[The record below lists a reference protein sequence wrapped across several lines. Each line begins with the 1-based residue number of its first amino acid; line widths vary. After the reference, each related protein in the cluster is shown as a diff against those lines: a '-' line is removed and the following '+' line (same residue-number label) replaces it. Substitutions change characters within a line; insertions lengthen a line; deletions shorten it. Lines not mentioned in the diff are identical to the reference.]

1 MSIKWKYF
9 IVLLAFSLAPFLA
22 GMLVLSDATKD
33 MVSAAGAKVEG
44 NLTAIVSEEL
54 LRSALTSAQA
64 VRDQS
69 SALEMALQAVAVE
82 TQRLLAEPAP
92 PETARVYY
100 SWDYADNKT
109 APPDLQADGKYQRP
123 RDDGGYEA
131 IPVSFRYP
139 VFLLAPDADLS
150 SSYVEG
156 DIQRL
161 ARLTPLFRK
170 IFERVKP
177 FADRIHV
184 TLYTGVTV
192 IYPGLSGYPR
202 RQDARRTAWYGK
214 SLGAKPEPDW
224 ANTEPMVSTS
234 TGNILFSLT
243 MPLLDAKGRPVGVA
257 AVDAPVTMFLQ
268 DNRLSLQWSDAMHS
282 FLVRP
287 EPKDGAMGLRLFA
300 QKGYAQE
307 VQAIIQGKKETLDW
321 LDTPG
326 DEASE
331 APFEAMIEDLA
342 QGKSGTVFASYEGKP
357 AIWAYTGLRD
367 GYGFLVMA
375 PRDVAM
381 AVPDHVRRVVQELAT
396 RQIYIMLVA
405 VALIALAVG
414 LVAFW
419 SARAGS
425 RFIFELSEAWR
436 RLAQGDF
443 SARVDLRMG
452 DERDLLVKSFNE
464 TVPKLK
470 EGVEMRKSLE
480 LAEEVQKSL
489 LPSHIPRLKGFEV
502 AGESRYCD
510 QTGGDYFDVYKE
522 DENGSSKLSII
533 VGDVTGHGVA
543 AALLMASVRAMFRAL
558 ATRSGPLG
566 QRVCAVNKLLS
577 RDVQESGN
585 FVTLFYLE
593 IQDGGGR
600 IGWVRAGHDPAIL
613 YDPGAGEFSE
623 LSGRGLV
630 LGAFEDAEFEESQGT
645 LSNPGQILLIGTDG
659 IWEAHNEAGE
669 MFGKQRLRDIVQRLA
684 HDRPEAIKGAILEA
698 VRKFR
703 GPLRQEDDIT
713 LVVIKKL

>member
-22 GMLVLSDATKD
+22 GMLVLRDATED
-33 MVSAAGAKVEG
+33 MVSAASAKVEG

-54 LRSALTSAQA
+54 LRSALASAQA

-69 SALEMALQAVAVE
+69 AALEMALQAVALE

-92 PETARVYY
+92 SESARVYY
-100 SWDYADNKT
+100 SWDYADNGT
-109 APPDLQADGKYQRP
+109 APLDLQADDQYRRP
-123 RDDGGYEA
+123 REGGGYDPV
-131 IPVSFRYP
+131 PVSFGYP
-139 VFLLAPDADLS
+139 VFLLAPDVDLT
-150 SSYVEG
+150 SSYVQG

-170 IFERVKP
+170 VFERIRP
-177 FADRIHV
+177 FADRLHV

-192 IYPGLSGYPR
+192 IYPGQSGYPK
-202 RQDARRTAWYGK
+202 RQDARKTAWYGK

-234 TGNILFSLT
+234 TGKILFSLT
-243 MPLLDAKGRPVGVA
+243 MPLLDAKGRPAGVA
-257 AVDAPVTMFLQ
+257 AIDAPVTMFLQ
-268 DNRLSLQWSDAMHS
+268 ENRLSLQWSDAMHS

-287 EPKDGAMGLRLFA
+287 DSHNGAMGLRLFA
-300 QKGYAQE
+300 QKRYARE
-307 VQAIIQGKKETLDW
+307 IQAIIQGKKEALDW
-321 LDTPG
+321 LDIPK
-326 DEASE
+326 DEAES
-331 APFEAMIEDLA
+331 AAFKSMIEDLA
-342 QGKSGTVFASYEGKP
+342 QGESGTISAPYEGKP

-381 AVPDHVRRVVQELAT
+381 AVPDHVRRVVQDLST
-396 RQIYIMLVA
+396 RQLYIMLVA

-425 RFIFELSEAWR
+425 RFILELSDAWR
-436 RLAQGDF
+436 GLARGDF
-443 SARVDLRMG
+443 STQVDMRTG
-452 DERDLLVKSFNE
+452 DERDLLVESFNE

-470 EGVEMRKSLE
+470 ERVEMRKSLE

-489 LPSHIPRLKGFEV
+489 LPSRIPQLEGFEV

-522 DENGSSKLSII
+522 DGAEGAKLSII

-543 AALLMASVRAMFRAL
+543 SALLMASVRAMFRAL
-558 ATRSGPLG
+558 ATRFGPLA
-566 QRVCAVNKLLS
+566 QRVCTVNRLLS
-577 RDVQESGN
+577 QDVRESGN

-593 IQDGGGR
+593 ILQGEGR

-613 YDPGAGEFSE
+613 YDPATGEFSE

-630 LGAFEDAEFEESQGT
+630 LGAFEDSEFEESQGT
-645 LSNPGQILLIGTDG
+645 LSRSGQILLIGTDG

-669 MFGKQRLRDIVQRLA
+669 MFGKQPLRDIVQRLA
-684 HDRPEAIKGAILEA
+684 HDGPEVIKEAVLEA

-703 GPLRQEDDIT
+703 GSLQQEDDIT